1 MSQTKIIFYQSLPAR
16 IGILLCNFTIPLW
29 GILAPTLAA
38 AAALLSIILLFG
50 VFFIPG
56 EFQTIPL
63 ITISGSCFYLT
74 MLFFI
79 GTMLKGS
86 LQDNKILVSEDGL
99 TVPVLTS
106 LSNKMRRFIEW
117 REIKSIALTGELD
130 HIDSLNLHILLEQGK
145 ICLGLRGMSSNDIEY
160 LLVSMSNWLP
170 APAQDMRLQELKESL
185 WNSDNLE
192 PAESLSFTKM
202 WEDELNDRF
211 SATAYIPL
219 SPNQKLLDGNIKVI
233 KQIAFGGWSAVYLVQ
248 ESNTKLKVLKECV
261 LPPLANN
268 ELKLKAEAMFSRE
281 AHLLMKL
288 DHPKIVRVY
297 EHFKHDNRQYLLL
310 DYVSGQN
317 LRQMVRLQGP
327 LHQLDVLDYAEQM
340 ADILVYLHLLEPPM
354 VHRDLTPDNIVVNV
368 DKVMLIDFGAANEI
382 IGTATGT
389 LIGKQGYIAPEQFRG
404 HATTSS
410 DLYALGATIHFMLC
424 GREPEALCRSSPK
437 DFVIVSDVLDQL
449 VQTLTEQDQS
459 KRPESAK
466 AVKEQIV
473 AIRQGWQ
480 WQLR

>member
-1 MSQTKIIFYQSLPAR
+1 MSQEKTIFYQSMPAR
-16 IGILLCNFTIPLW
+16 LGTLLCNLTMPLW
-29 GILAPTLAA
+29 GLLAPALAVM
-38 AAALLSIILLFG
+38 AALVGATLVLFSPANGFQPSSLLTSIS
-50 VFFIPG
+50 
-56 EFQTIPL
+56 
-63 ITISGSCFYLT
+63 ISFYLT
-74 MLFFI
+74 ILFVL
-79 GTMLKGS
+79 GTILSGS
-86 LQDNKILVSEDGL
+86 LKDNQILVSEDGL

-106 LSNKMRRFIEW
+106 LSNRLHRFIEW
-117 REIKSIALTGELD
+117 REIKSITLAGEID
-130 HIDSLNLHILLEQGK
+130 HIDSLKLTMLLEQGK
-145 ICLGLRGMSSNDIEY
+145 ISLGLGGMTSNDVEY
-160 LLVSMSNWLP
+160 LLVSISNWLP
-170 APAQDMRLQELKESL
+170 SQAQDLRLQELKESL

-219 SPNQKLLDGNIKVI
+219 SPHQKLLDGNIKVI
-233 KQIAFGGWSAVYLVQ
+233 KQLAFGGWSAIYLVQ

-261 LPPLANN
+261 LPPLANS
-268 ELKLKAEAMFSRE
+268 ELKLKAEAMFARE

-297 EHFKHDNRQYLLL
+297 EHFKQDNRQYLLL

-340 ADILVYLHLLEPPM
+340 ADILVYLHRLEPPM

-368 DKVMLIDFGAANEI
+368 DKVMLIDFGAANEVV
-382 IGTATGT
+382 GTATGT

-410 DLYALGATIHFMLC
+410 DLYALGATIHFMLS
-424 GREPEALCRSSPK
+424 GREPEALSPSSPK
-437 DFVIVSDVLDQL
+437 DFVIVNEMLNEL
-449 VQTLTEQDQS
+449 VQQLTDQDQS

-466 AVKEQIV
+466 TVKEQIV